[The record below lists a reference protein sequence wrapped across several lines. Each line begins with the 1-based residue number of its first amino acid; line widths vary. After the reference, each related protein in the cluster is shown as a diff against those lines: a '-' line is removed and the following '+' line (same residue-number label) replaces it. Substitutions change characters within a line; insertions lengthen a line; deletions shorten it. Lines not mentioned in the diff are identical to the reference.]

1 MTTEMPRSSHPDVTR
16 PVPSGGGS
24 ADTQQ
29 IVVPRRLGPWTLQER
44 IGEGGMGVVWRA
56 SDERGREVA
65 IKVLRSH
72 IAHDDGARERLR
84 REVHTLAR
92 VHHPRVAAV
101 IDADV
106 DGPAPYI
113 VTEYVPGR
121 PLDVV
126 IEERGGLGREP
137 LLRLARGLADA
148 LQAIHGVGIVHRD
161 LKPGNVLL
169 VGEGEQLDPVV
180 IDFGIAQVA
189 DDVRLTS
196 TGLVM
201 GTPGYL
207 SPELVDGGDITEAT
221 DWWGWAACLA
231 FAASGHPPFGRGP
244 MTVVLDRV
252 VRGRVQLDGVDPE
265 LAPLLALALSPKP
278 SWRPDAREVL
288 EAVELYARGEDVTG
302 ALPRVPQE
310 SVDGG
315 PDGGPDATQVQR
327 AAGAPSWAKPPVGV
341 PSAGVPSADATRA
354 TPQGPQTRQA
364 PVRRPDPTRAAPS
377 GPQTRQGDGQAAGAY
392 AGAAGAHQA
401 REPQQWPSDPREAQR
416 WAQNGQPP
424 RAGQR
429 RAQGPGPDGSP
440 RAAFAEP
447 SPNQPSAYPGRG
459 AGGAATAYPDGG
471 AGGAVTAYPDGAER
485 PSPLD
490 PHQRQPDPRIGR
502 SARRGTLAAMLVGFT
517 AVAAAAPLLAWGLY
531 AVWGVVARTV
541 DRSLTGLVLRRHQSG
556 PRPSDV
562 PMAVM
567 ASPWHLLTATFATV
581 LSLLLPLAIAGV
593 VAMVMSGLLTT
604 TELAPGVGF
613 AHPVAVGVGSL
624 VGGWLGWWGL
634 GSTSLR
640 RGSRTVVRGAVPAGV
655 PTMVLVTLC
664 LAGGAGLAYWSLMD
678 GDMVSWWP
686 LPGGASPLDYL
697 PYGVR

>member
-113 VTEYVPGR
+113 VTEFVPGR

-288 EAVELYARGEDVTG
+288 EAVELYARGQDVTG
-302 ALPRVPQE
+302 ALPRVPQDAA
-310 SVDGG
+310 DGG
-315 PDGGPDATQVQR
+315 SDRGADATQVHR
-327 AAGAPSWAKPPVGV
+327 AAGAAAWAAPP
-341 PSAGVPSADATRA
+341 ADAPSADATRA

-377 GPQTRQGDGQAAGAY
+377 GPQTREWDGRAAGTY
-392 AGAAGAHQA
+392 AGFAGAGQA
-401 REPQQWPSDPREAQR
+401 REPQQWPADPREAQR
-416 WAQNGQPP
+416 WAQG
-424 RAGQR
+424 GQR
-429 RAQGPGPDGSP
+429 GESP
-440 RAAFAEP
+440 RSSFPDP
-447 SPNQPSAYPGRG
+447 SPNPPVAYADRG
-459 AGGAATAYPDGG
+459 AGGAATAYPE
-471 AGGAVTAYPDGAER
+471 GAER

-490 PHQRQPDPRIGR
+490 PQQRQPDPRIGR

-541 DRSLTGLVLRRHQSG
+541 DRSLTGLVLRRHQNG

-562 PMAVM
+562 PMAVV
-567 ASPWHLLTATFATV
+567 ASPWHLLTATLATV

-613 AHPVAVGVGSL
+613 AHPVAVGTGSL

-640 RGSRTVVRGAVPAGV
+640 RGSRTVVRGVVPPGV
-655 PTMVLVTLC
+655 ATMVLVTLC

-678 GDMVSWWP
+678 GDVVSWWP
-686 LPGGASPLDYL
+686 LPGGASPWDYL
-697 PYGVR
+697 PLGVR

>member
-1 MTTEMPRSSHPDVTR
+1 MESVTSPMPRSSDPDLTR
-16 PVPSGGGS
+16 PVPAGVASGRT
-24 ADTQQ
+24 DEL
-29 IVVPRRLGPWTLQER
+29 VVPRQLGPWALQER

-56 SDERGREVA
+56 VDDGGREVA
-65 IKVLRSH
+65 VKVLRSH

-92 VHHPRVAAV
+92 VHHPQVAAV

-113 VTEYVPGR
+113 VTDYVPGR
-121 PLDVV
+121 PLDQV
-126 IEERGGLGREP
+126 IEERGGLGREA

-148 LQAIHGVGIVHRD
+148 LQAIHRVGIVHRD
-161 LKPGNVLL
+161 LKPGNVLM
-169 VGEGEQLDPVV
+169 VGEGDRLDPVV

-207 SPELVDGGDITEAT
+207 SPELVDGGDISEAT

-231 FAASGHPPFGRGP
+231 FAASGQPPFGRGP

-265 LAPLLALALSPKP
+265 LAPLLALALSPRP

-310 SVDGG
+310 RG
-315 PDGGPDATQVQR
+315 PERDFDRG
-327 AAGAPSWAKPPVGV
+327 
-341 PSAGVPSADATRA
+341 ADATRV
-354 TPQGPQTRQA
+354 TPQVSDTRQA

-377 GPQTRQGDGQAAGAY
+377 GPSTRQWDGRA
-392 AGAAGAHQA
+392 AGAAGGAGAAGLVGGAAAAQP
-401 REPQQWPSDPREAQR
+401 REPQQWPSRQDDRR
-416 WAQNGQPP
+416 WENPSERG
-424 RAGQR
+424 RADRGW
-429 RAQGPGPDGSP
+429 S
-440 RAAFAEP
+440 AAPERGRTDVPA
-447 SPNQPSAYPGRG
+447 AYPEQDGGGRPE
-459 AGGAATAYPDGG
+459 AYPQGEHD
-471 AGGAVTAYPDGAER
+471 VR

-490 PHQRQPDPRIGR
+490 PHQGQPDPRIGR
-502 SARRGTLAAMLVGFT
+502 SPRRGTLAAMLLGFA

-531 AVWGVVARTV
+531 AVWGLSTRTV
-541 DRSLTGLVLRRHQSG
+541 DRALTGLVLRRHQVG
-556 PRPSDV
+556 PRRSDV
-562 PMAVM
+562 PMAVL
-567 ASPWHLLTATFATV
+567 ASPWHLIAATLATV
-581 LSLLLPLAIAGV
+581 LSLLLPLAVAAV
-593 VAMVMSGLLTT
+593 VAVVVSGLLTT
-604 TELAPGVGF
+604 SELAPGVGI
-613 AHPVAVGVGSL
+613 AHPVAVGTGSL

-640 RGSRTVVRGAVPAGV
+640 RGSRTLVRGIVSPGAA
-655 PTMVLVTLC
+655 TMVLVTLC
-664 LAGGAGLAYWSLMD
+664 LVGGGALVYWSLLD
-678 GDMVSWWP
+678 GDVVSWWP
-686 LPGGASPLDYL
+686 LPGGTTPLDYL
-697 PYGVR
+697 PFGVR

>member
-1 MTTEMPRSSHPDVTR
+1 MEYVTTEMPRSSHPDVTR

-56 SDERGREVA
+56 SDDRGREVA

-92 VHHPRVAAV
+92 VNHPRVAAV

-169 VGEGEQLDPVV
+169 VGDGEQLDPVV

-252 VRGRVQLDGVDPE
+252 VRGRVQLDGVDPQ

-278 SWRPDAREVL
+278 SWRPDAGEVL

-302 ALPRVPQE
+302 ALPRVPHE
-310 SVDGG
+310 PADGG
-315 PDGGPDATQVQR
+315 PDRGADATQVHR
-327 AAGAPSWAKPPVGV
+327 AAGAPGWAVS
-341 PSAGVPSADATRA
+341 SAGVPSEDRTRA

-377 GPQTRQGDGQAAGAY
+377 GPQTRQWDGQAAGAY
-392 AGAAGAHQA
+392 AGFAGAGQA
-401 REPQQWPSDPREAQR
+401 REPQQWPADPGEAQR
-416 WAQNGQPP
+416 WAQDGRRGEAP
-424 RAGQR
+424 RASY
-429 RAQGPGPDGSP
+429 PD
-440 RAAFAEP
+440 P
-447 SPNQPSAYPGRG
+447 SPNQPVAHPDRV
-459 AGGAATAYPDGG
+459 GGGG
-471 AGGAVTAYPDGAER
+471 VTAYPDGAQR

-490 PHQRQPDPRIGR
+490 PHERQPDPRIGR

-517 AVAAAAPLLAWGLY
+517 AVAAAAPLLAWGMY
-531 AVWGVVARTV
+531 AAWGVLARTV

-556 PRPSDV
+556 PRPGDV

-567 ASPWHLLTATFATV
+567 ASPWHLLTATLATV
-581 LSLLLPLAIAGV
+581 LSLLLPLGIAGV
-593 VAMVMSGLLTT
+593 VAMVVSGLLTT

-613 AHPVAVGVGSL
+613 AHPVAVGTGSL
-624 VGGWLGWWGL
+624 IGGWLGWWGL

-640 RGSRTVVRGAVPAGV
+640 RGSRTVVRGVVPSGV

-686 LPGGASPLDYL
+686 LTGGTSPLDFL
-697 PYGVR
+697 PFGVR

>member
-1 MTTEMPRSSHPDVTR
+1 MEYVTTEMPRSTHPDVTR
-16 PVPSGGGS
+16 PVHSGDGS

-56 SDERGREVA
+56 CDDRGREVA

-92 VHHPRVAAV
+92 VNHPRVAAV

-113 VTEYVPGR
+113 VTEFVPGR

-126 IEERGGLGREP
+126 IEERGGLGREA

-169 VGEGEQLDPVV
+169 VGDGDQLDPVV

-231 FAASGHPPFGRGP
+231 FAASGEPPFGRGP

-288 EAVELYARGEDVTG
+288 EAVELYARGQDVTG
-302 ALPRVPQE
+302 ALPRVPHDAGE
-310 SVDGG
+310 RGVDRGA
-315 PDGGPDATQVQR
+315 DATQV
-327 AAGAPSWAKPPVGV
+327 
-341 PSAGVPSADATRA
+341 
-354 TPQGPQTRQA
+354 TPQGPQTRHA
-364 PVRRPDPTRAAPS
+364 PVRRPDPTRAAPN
-377 GPQTRQGDGQAAGAY
+377 GPRTRQWDGQAAGAY
-392 AGAAGAHQA
+392 AGAAGAGWA
-401 REPQQWPSDPREAQR
+401 REPQQWPADPREAQR
-416 WAQNGQPP
+416 WAAASAQPD
-424 RAGQR
+424 QR
-429 RAQGPGPDGSP
+429 V
-440 RAAFAEP
+440 
-447 SPNQPSAYPGRG
+447 YPG
-459 AGGAATAYPDGG
+459 AARADAQRPYPDG
-471 AGGAVTAYPDGAER
+471 AQGGAVTAYPRGAGR
-485 PSPLD
+485 PSPIA
-490 PHQRQPDPRIGR
+490 PEQQPDPRIGR

-517 AVAAAAPLLAWGLY
+517 AMAAAAPLLAWGLF
-531 AVWGVVARTV
+531 AVWGVMARTV
-541 DRSLTGLVLRRHQSG
+541 DRALTGLVLRRHQMGHRS
-556 PRPSDV
+556 SDV
-562 PMAVM
+562 PMTVL
-567 ASPWHLLTATFATV
+567 ASPWHLLAAVFSTV
-581 LSLLLPLAIAGV
+581 LSLLLPLAIAAV
-593 VAMVMSGLLTT
+593 VAMVMSGFLVT

-613 AHPVAVGVGSL
+613 GHPVAVGTGSL
-624 VGGWLGWWGL
+624 IGGWLGWWGL

-640 RGSRTVVRGAVPAGV
+640 RGSRTVVRGVVPPGV
-655 PTMVLVTLC
+655 PTMVVVTLF
-664 LAGGAGLAYWSLMD
+664 LVGGAGLAYWSLMD

-686 LPGGASPLDYL
+686 LPGGTTPLDYL
-697 PYGVR
+697 PFGVR

>member
-1 MTTEMPRSSHPDVTR
+1 MEPVTTEMPRSSHPDLTR
-16 PVPSGGGS
+16 PVPSRGGS
-24 ADTQQ
+24 ASTEQ

-92 VHHPRVAAV
+92 VRHPRVAAV

-169 VGEGEQLDPVV
+169 VGEGERPDPVV

-278 SWRPDAREVL
+278 SWRPDAGEVL
-288 EAVELYARGEDVTG
+288 EAVELYARGQDVTG
-302 ALPRVPQE
+302 ALPRVPQDAAG
-310 SVDGG
+310 DGG
-315 PDGGPDATQVQR
+315 ADRGADATQVQR
-327 AAGAPSWAKPPVGV
+327 VPGASWAAPAAGAAAV
-341 PSAGVPSADATRA
+341 AGPAAAGPAADATAADATRA
-354 TPQGPQTRQA
+354 TPRGPQTRQA

-377 GPQTRQGDGQAAGAY
+377 GPQTREWDGRAAGAY
-392 AGAAGAHQA
+392 AGAAGAQA
-401 REPQQWPSDPREAQR
+401 RTREPQQWPADQREAQR
-416 WAQNGQPP
+416 WARNGQ
-424 RAGQR
+424 R
-429 RAQGPGPDGSP
+429 DGSP
-440 RAAFAEP
+440 RTSFAEP
-447 SPNQPSAYPGRG
+447 SPHQPSAYPPPNQPS
-459 AGGAATAYPDGG
+459 AYPDGG
-471 AGGAVTAYPDGAER
+471 AGGGVTAYPEGAER

-490 PHQRQPDPRIGR
+490 PQRQPDPRIGR

-531 AVWGVVARTV
+531 AAWGVVARTV
-541 DRSLTGLVLRRHQSG
+541 DRSLTGLVLRRHQTG

-562 PMAVM
+562 PMAVL
-567 ASPWHLLTATFATV
+567 ASPWHLLTAVLATM

-604 TELAPGVGF
+604 TEIAPGVGF
-613 AHPVAVGVGSL
+613 AHPVAVGTGSL

-640 RGSRTVVRGAVPAGV
+640 RGSRTVVRGIVPLGV

-664 LAGGAGLAYWSLMD
+664 LVGGAGLAYWSLVD

-686 LPGGASPLDYL
+686 LPGGASPWDYL
-697 PYGVR
+697 PFGVR